1 MTIKHRIIT
10 CLVVTAVIFL
20 GLEIRLWNIQVI
32 RHSPIKKTAVK
43 QFKHKI
49 YLNPDRGNIYDRN
62 GDELALDINVDSVFA
77 VPSEIS
83 NPRRTSRKLAGILG
97 LNESSLAGKLRKR
110 SSFAWV
116 KRKVG
121 TSLSMKVRK
130 LNLNGIYLLQEKKR
144 FYPENDLA
152 CHIIGCVGIDSQG
165 LSGIEKNFDKFL
177 KTAMRRA
184 VRVTDAFGRNVI
196 TTDDVSKPEKE
207 CCDVVLTVDKYIQHV
222 VEVELRKA
230 YLKSKASRATI
241 VVQDP
246 ATGEILALA
255 NFPGFN
261 GNKSLKYASRYLNNP
276 AITNV
281 YEPGSTF
288 KIIAAAAVLEKNLV
302 RPKDRFYCENG
313 TWVVGNYPIRDH
325 EKEGWLNFKQIIIKS
340 SNIGMAKIG
349 EKLGKIGLYEYTR
362 KFGFGNYTGID
373 LPGESS
379 GILRKMNKWS
389 SISLGRIS
397 FGQEIGV
404 TAIQLVS
411 AFSSIANKGRLMQPR
426 IVRCVLDS
434 DGNKVEEFRPVAI
447 RRVVS
452 HKTVNLLTKMLIG
465 VVEEGT
471 GVAAGV
477 EGYEVAGKTGTAQ
490 KYDKKTGGYCSVK
503 YTASFAG
510 FIPAYKPRVTILV
523 IVDEPEGVYYGGTV
537 AAPVFSR
544 VAQKIMEYYSIPWDE
559 YKFARTVTAK

>member
-1 MTIKHRIIT
+1 MNIKYRIII
-10 CLVVTAVIFL
+10 CLVVTVVMFA
-20 GLEIRLWNIQVI
+20 GLEVRLWNIQVV
-32 RHSPIKKTAVK
+32 RHSPINKTAIK
-43 QFKHKI
+43 QFEHKI
-49 YLNPDRGNIYDRN
+49 FLNPDRGKIYDRN
-62 GDELALDINVDSVFA
+62 GEQLALDINVDSVFA

-83 NPRRTSRKLAGILG
+83 SPSRTSRKLAGILG

-121 TSLSMKVRK
+121 PSLSMKVKK
-130 LNLNGIYLLQEKKR
+130 LGLEGIYLLQEKKR

-165 LSGIEKNFDKFL
+165 LSGIEKNYEKFL
-177 KTAMRRA
+177 KTASRRA

-196 TTDDVSKPEKE
+196 TTNEVIKRNKE
-207 CCDVVLTVDKYIQHV
+207 CCDVVLTIDKYIQHV
-222 VEVELRKA
+222 AEVELKKA
-230 YLKSKASRATI
+230 YINSKASRATI

-255 NFPGFN
+255 NYPGFN
-261 GNKSLKYASRYLNNP
+261 GNKPLKYASRFMNNP

-288 KIIAAAAVLEKNLV
+288 KIIAAAAVLEKNMV
-302 RPKDRFYCENG
+302 SPKDRFYCENG
-313 TWVVGNYPIRDH
+313 LWVIGNYPIRDH
-325 EKEGWLNFKQIIIKS
+325 EKEGWLNFNQIIMKS

-349 EKLGKIGLYEYTR
+349 EKLGRIGLYEYTR

-373 LPGESS
+373 LPGESC
-379 GILRKMNKWS
+379 GILRKTDKWS

-426 IVRCVLDS
+426 IVRHVLDS
-434 DGNKVEEFRPVAI
+434 DGNNAREFEPITI

-452 HKTVNLLTKMLIG
+452 HRTVNLLTKMLVG

-471 GVAAGV
+471 GVRAGV
-477 EGYEVAGKTGTAQ
+477 DGYRVAGKTGTAQ
-490 KYDKKTGGYCSVK
+490 KYDKKSGAYCSMK

-559 YKFARTVTAK
+559 YKLATNR